1 MAYTAGN
8 LWGVVNGPPGRLIY
22 TYHTDDNF
30 NVVGTGGYFNNA
42 DDNLNLAKGDLI
54 HVVIW
59 DGTPFASAQIPN
71 GYVLFVVT
79 AVDAAGPVNVAEAG
93 ISSAAALSSG
103 I

>member
-8 LWGVVNGPPGRLIY
+8 LWGSDNSPPGRRIY
-22 TYHTDDNF
+22 CYHTADNF
-30 NVVGTGGYFNNA
+30 NVVGTGGYFNNV

-54 HVVIW
+54 HTVIW

-93 ISSAAALSSG
+93 IDSGAAISSG